1 MLRVRAILAAIGLAA
16 AALPQAAAAGP
27 VLDAIKARGDLNC
40 GVRGD
45 THGFARKDDK
55 GRFFGFEVDIC
66 RAVAAAILGNA
77 DKVKFFPLDAA
88 RRFPALQ
95 GGQVDLLVSGTT
107 YTMGRA
113 LTAGLDFVAVY
124 YYDSQAFMVPRKL
137 GKKSVKDLS
146 GNTVCVQSATTTA
159 ENAEEYFRLNKMT
172 YSPVSFD
179 KLEDM
184 RAAFF
189 AGRCDAMTAD
199 RSAIYAAR
207 ASYAT
212 SPNDYLVLPESPSRE
227 PLGLII
233 KQGDAAFREIVRW
246 SLFAMVEAEEN
257 GIRSGNVDEM
267 LASDSPRIK
276 RLLGTAPGMGK
287 ALGVDDKWAYNIV
300 KQVGKYGEVY
310 DRNVGGRSNLR
321 IPRSLNALATQ
332 GGMQYAPPLR

>member
-1 MLRVRAILAAIGLAA
+1 MRHLGAVLTAIAVAV
-16 AALPQAAAAGP
+16 AALPQEAAAGA
-27 VLDAIKARGDLNC
+27 VLDSIKVRGELNC

-55 GRFFGFEVDIC
+55 GKFFGFEVDIC

-77 DKVKFFPLDAA
+77 DKVKFFPLEAA

-95 GGQVDLLVSGTT
+95 NGQVDLLVSGTT
-107 YTMGRA
+107 YTMARA

-137 GKKSVKDLS
+137 GKKSLKDLS

-159 ENAEEYFRLNKMT
+159 ENTEEYFRHNKMT

-184 RAAFF
+184 RTAFF
-189 AGRCDAMTAD
+189 AGRCDALTAD
-199 RSAIYAAR
+199 RSAVYAAR
-207 ASYAT
+207 ASYAS
-212 SPNDYLVLPESPSRE
+212 SPNDFLVLPESPSRE

-233 KQGDAAFREIVRW
+233 KQGDTAFREIVRW

-257 GIRSGNVDEM
+257 GVRSTNVDEM
-267 LASDSPRIK
+267 LNSESPRIK
-276 RLLGTAPGMGK
+276 RLLGATPGLGK
-287 ALGVDDKWAYNIV
+287 ALGVDDKWAYNII
-300 KQVGKYGEVY
+300 KQVGNYGEVY
-310 DRNVGGRSNLR
+310 DRNVGSGSNLR

-332 GGMQYAPPLR
+332 GGMQYAPPMR

>member
-1 MLRVRAILAAIGLAA
+1 MRHLGAILAAIGLAA
-16 AALPQAAAAGP
+16 AALPQEAAAGP
-27 VLDAIKARGDLNC
+27 VLDAIKARGELNC

-77 DKVKFFPLDAA
+77 EKVKFFPLDAA

-137 GKKSVKDLS
+137 GKKSVRDLS

-159 ENAEEYFRLNKMT
+159 DNAEEYFRLNKMT

-189 AGRCDAMTAD
+189 AGRCDALTAD
-199 RSAIYAAR
+199 RSAVYATR

-212 SPNDYLVLPESPSRE
+212 NPNDYLVLPESPSRE

-257 GIRSGNVDEM
+257 GVRSGNVDEM

-276 RLLGTAPGMGK
+276 RLLGTTPGMGK

-300 KQVGKYGEVY
+300 KQVGNYGEVY
-310 DRNVGGRSNLR
+310 DRNVGSRSNLR

-332 GGMQYAPPLR
+332 GGMQYAPPMR